1 MSTSKRPARPTDPLA
16 WRDQLIAELEKTSK
30 TVKGSLQQVLLK
42 MLALLNSARPG
53 GTLDKQLFHELQEAF
68 GKFAQDPAG
77 AQMPAVIMECLEWVH
92 TCFMAPGAA
101 SAGGAAKKGGKDSFD
116 SGAAQRARSLTG
128 EAPAAAVAPPKK
140 EQPAQQLESIK
151 TWMLNPGLGKL
162 KG

>member
-16 WRDQLIAELEKTSK
+16 WRDQLIAELESSSK

-42 MLALLNSARPG
+42 MLALLSNARPG

-92 TCFMAPGAA
+92 TSFAPGAT
-101 SAGGAAKKGGKDSFD
+101 SAGGATKGRKDSFD

-128 EAPAAAVAPPKK
+128 ESPAAAAAPPK
-140 EQPAQQLESIK
+140 EQPAKQLESIK

>member
-16 WRDQLIAELEKTSK
+16 WRDQLIAELERSSK
-30 TVKGSLQQVLLK
+30 TLKGSLQQVLLK
-42 MLALLNSARPG
+42 MLALLSNARPG

-92 TCFMAPGAA
+92 TCFSPGTA
-101 SAGGAAKKGGKDSFD
+101 SAGGATKGGKDGFE
-116 SGAAQRARSLTG
+116 SGSSQRARSLTG
-128 EAPAAAVAPPKK
+128 ESLAAAAAPPK
-140 EQPAQQLESIK
+140 EQPAKQLESIK

>member
-16 WRDQLIAELEKTSK
+16 WRDQLIAELERSSK
-30 TVKGSLQQVLLK
+30 TLKGSLQQVLLK
-42 MLALLNSARPG
+42 MLALLSNARPG

-92 TCFMAPGAA
+92 TCFSPGTA
-101 SAGGAAKKGGKDSFD
+101 SAGGATKGRKDGFE
-116 SGAAQRARSLTG
+116 SGSSQRARSLTG
-128 EAPAAAVAPPKK
+128 ESLAAAAAPPK
-140 EQPAQQLESIK
+140 EQPAKQLESIK